1 MHCQQL
7 VCPSYA
13 RARSVG
19 VAGLGRR
26 RYGGC
31 IAPEPVS
38 SSISPWVKPSIAPWV
53 KPCVFLNC
61 SVGKTL
67 CLCENCNLCPPLCV
81 CIMFCEKYF
90 CT

>member
-1 MHCQQL
+1 MDGWDRAL
-7 VCPSYA
+7 SAASSPSYA

-19 VAGLGRR
+19 VAGLGRVQEPQKESMHSILE
-26 RYGGC
+26 YGGNSHC

-38 SSISPWVKPSIAPWV
+38 SSIAPWV

-67 CLCENCNLCPPLCV
+67 CLPQLLRG
-81 CIMFCEKYF
+81 
-90 CT
+90 